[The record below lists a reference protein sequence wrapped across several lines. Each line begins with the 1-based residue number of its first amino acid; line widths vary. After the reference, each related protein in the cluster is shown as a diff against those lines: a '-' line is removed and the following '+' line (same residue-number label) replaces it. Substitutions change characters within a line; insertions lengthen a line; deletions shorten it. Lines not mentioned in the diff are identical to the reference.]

1 MTQDSKTSSESLPMT
16 HARVLDLARRA
27 DHPELAQRRRAG
39 AWRVW
44 SDGEVTADGRPS
56 LCEALGG
63 ADDLALRFPHEAGQ
77 GTFAWVTR
85 RDALVIRDAI
95 AELLG
100 APQVVRRRS
109 LWSAGVARPEDKL
122 PWPVLTDP
130 PDVLASVHRLTSFV
144 HSSSAATALTRA
156 AERLLVAREL
166 GAALACP
173 DRDLLELYAGACGA
187 TYGDPALGEAID
199 QLLSVVDREGAWLD
213 RVSTT
218 LESVSSYEVRV
229 DLQAIVAACGEAIA
243 GRPADSSPPRVTISA
258 DVLRAVASYARA
270 LRETALGGSIAD
282 LATLAANGPT
292 VSGSGANDADGSVVE
307 RAESRVR
314 EAEIARSATSGP
326 DPSEA
331 AVGARNQADLNSTA
345 RVMAEDGDGA
355 PGRLSG
361 AFLRPLASWSLYLRE
376 CGSLPTLARALEAG
390 LRAHDE
396 AEVLADEH
404 RWTLLGWLFEPGVH
418 RDQEYE
424 SRVRTLLE
432 TLAERASVRSAT
444 LSRRPDLTA
453 LTVWSRSLRKILN
466 QDLVNNGVH
475 LTRIGQAYQID
486 RNRRVSDLVSA
497 LDAALAAFVAG
508 SVCRASDLQIL
519 RDWLANYA
527 TGVYRDDVRAL
538 LQAISP
544 YDRERLS

>member
-1 MTQDSKTSSESLPMT
+1 MTQDPKTSSESLPMT

-44 SDGEVTADGRPS
+44 SDGEVTADGRPP

-63 ADDLALRFPHEAGQ
+63 ADDLALRFPHKAGQ
-77 GTFAWVTR
+77 GTYAWVTR

-130 PDVLASVHRLTSFV
+130 PDVLASAHRLTSFV

-156 AERLLVAREL
+156 TERLLVAREF

-218 LESVSSYEVRV
+218 LESVSAYEVRV

-307 RAESRVR
+307 RVEPRVQ
-314 EAEIARSATSGP
+314 EAEAARTETSRSGP
-326 DPSEA
+326 LDVA
-331 AVGARNQADLNSTA
+331 RAVADLNSRA
-345 RVMAEDGDGA
+345 RVTTEDGGGP

-361 AFLRPLASWSLYLRE
+361 AFLKPLASWALYLRT
-376 CGSLPTLARALEAG
+376 CGSLPALACALEAG
-390 LRAHDE
+390 LRAYDE
-396 AEVLADEH
+396 AEVLEDEH
-404 RWTLLGWLFEPGVH
+404 RWTLLGWLLEPGAH
-418 RDQEYE
+418 RDWGYVAAL
-424 SRVRTLLE
+424 RALLE

-453 LTVWSRSLRKILN
+453 LTAWSRSLRKML
-466 QDLVNNGVH
+466 QRDLLADAAH
-475 LTRIGQAYQID
+475 LTVWA
-486 RNRRVSDLVSA
+486 LVYA

-508 SVCRASDLQIL
+508 SVCFADDLQIL
-519 RDWLANYA
+519 RDWLAKDT

-544 YDRERLS
+544 SDRERSP